1 MARVLGNR
9 DTATFK
15 RLYQKVKHL
24 KKCIFYTDQWVVFS
38 NVLPSERHVVGKAH
52 TPCIERDNSN
62 TRHHLAR
69 FTRRTKVVS
78 KSSKA
83 VEITLRLWQA
93 LAEAKFFE
101 EVQAIALS
109 IYR

>member
-1 MARVLGNR
+1 VN
-9 DTATFK
+9 
-15 RLYQKVKHL
+15 HL
-24 KKCIFYTDQWVVFS
+24 EKCIFYTDQWEVFK
-38 NVLPSERHVVGKAH
+38 NVLPPERHIAGKEYTH
-52 TPCIERDNSN
+52 CIERDNSN

-93 LAEAKFFE
+93 LTEAKLFE
-101 EVQAIALS
+101 KVQTVALS
-109 IYR
+109 IDENSQK